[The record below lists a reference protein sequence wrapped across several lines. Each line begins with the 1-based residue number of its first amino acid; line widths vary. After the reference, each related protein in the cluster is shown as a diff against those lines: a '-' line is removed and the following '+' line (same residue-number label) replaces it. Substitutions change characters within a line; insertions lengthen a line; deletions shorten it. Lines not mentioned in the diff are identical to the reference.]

1 MKYEQKYEYLKVF
14 FIFLSMVYF
23 IPRENILDIHVFKR
37 FCNLEKLKEFL
48 RINNEIYKVTF
59 PHTEHQ
65 QKTSN
70 FKTLFFKKK

>member
-1 MKYEQKYEYLKVF
+1 MKYEQKYEYCEVF
-14 FIFLSMVYF
+14 LYYYQWYIYF
-23 IPRENILDIHVFKR
+23 PRENILDVYVFKR

-48 RINNEIYKVTF
+48 CFDNEIYKMTF

-65 QKTSN
+65 QKTLN